1 MFQRAS
7 TLVYALSSTPSWYSS
22 GPTTT
27 RTWYRPSRSRA
38 ARETQNRAVSSS
50 ISTPMLAMNAS
61 SPVAFQY
68 SHVPQATSA
77 EMWCS
82 MRPERMGTCSPLGP

>member
-1 MFQRAS
+1 MVLVRADDDADVVPP
-7 TLVYALSSTPSWYSS
+7 LVV
-22 GPTTT
+22 T
-27 RTWYRPSRSRA
+27 RG
-38 ARETQNRAVSSS
+38 ARDTQNRAVSSS
-50 ISTPMLAMNAS
+50 ISTPMPAMNAS

-68 SHVPQATSA
+68 SHVAQATSA